1 MGLKKMKY
9 RKMDENGDYV
19 FGLNEQGFF
28 KDKEAVAQ
36 AILTKIKLLKGEWW
50 EDVTEGTPLFESV
63 LGRNLTDDSKTAI
76 DLILKDRILSVENV
90 ETILTFDSYIDNKSR
105 TYNMQCEVQTNFNE
119 TINFNLEI

>member
-1 MGLKKMKY
+1 MKY